1 MKGCAY
7 YVHTCGSGPGL
18 DSLQFNLF
26 LNIGFFWTRKIH
38 ISLSLRSWTCLVIR
52 VFRDAS
58 AEIISKSAWQLL
70 FAKFQEIG
78 REGCSYLIK
87 TWIEPMIQVQDIFA
101 IIRLDSSDGK
111 ALSWAGLYLPTIS
124 VVFILASLSCFDS
137 GPVQPAS
144 CGYFQ
149 AVHKLKHEY
158 SLPESDP
165 CRGDQ
170 MSQRNCC
177 QNLNRSLGWGLSGLA
192 RSRCPRRFRTCA
204 CSSCSARWCRWCS
217 WRCTW
222 RAGSR
227 SAGQRARPRTLKNK
241 LSQLRKGSFIGQPV
255 IGEMGGW

>member
-58 AEIISKSAWQLL
+58 AEIISKSVWQLL

-165 CRGDQ
+165 CRG
-170 MSQRNCC
+170 
-177 QNLNRSLGWGLSGLA
+177 
-192 RSRCPRRFRTCA
+192 TK
-204 CSSCSARWCRWCS
+204 CRKE
-217 WRCTW
+217 TV
-222 RAGSR
+222 A
-227 SAGQRARPRTLKNK
+227 RTLID
-241 LSQLRKGSFIGQPV
+241 LWDEVWADSLAVGVPGGSVLALVLLVLLVDADDVHDGVHDGQVVDQQVNAP
-255 IGEMGGW
+255 GHGHWKTNCPS